1 MGNFVLYFD
10 FDDEIIEMEF
20 PQDTILKDALTQ
32 FTEKIDSSL
41 EKYSFLTDKKLKETS
56 ILNKKLS
63 D

>member
-1 MGNFVLYFD
+1 MCFT
-10 FDDEIIEMEF
+10 
-20 PQDTILKDALTQ
+20 QDTILKDALTQ